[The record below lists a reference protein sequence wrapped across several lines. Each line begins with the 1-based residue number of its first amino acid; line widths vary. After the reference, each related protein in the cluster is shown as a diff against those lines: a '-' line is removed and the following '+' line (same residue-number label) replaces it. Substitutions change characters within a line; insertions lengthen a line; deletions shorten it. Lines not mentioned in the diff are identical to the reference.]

1 LFDNLRFSK
10 KQLGFKLVKMI
21 LANYSVHKIA
31 RIINQRPA
39 GILSME
45 IKERKLLSDEVARYD
60 CTPQEGILTETQRQ
74 MFYTE
79 MLNLLKAGSDIPE
92 EVIIE
97 AFPTQFPEKIKQVL
111 LMASKKKQEM
121 MAQQMSEKQIL
132 EKLRGAKIA
141 ADVGRAEERHAN
153 VDEHHADA
161 ALARVKLGKEMQG
174 MDFDRIMQI
183 LKLASDFEIATQK
196 NRKEAITR
204 R

>member
-1 LFDNLRFSK
+1 
-10 KQLGFKLVKMI
+10 MI
-21 LANYSVHKIA
+21 LANYSPQKIQ
-31 RIINQRPA
+31 RIINQQPA
-39 GILSME
+39 GILGME
-45 IKERKLLSDEVARYD
+45 IRERTLLAEEVARYD

-79 MLNLLKAGSDIPE
+79 LLNLQKAGFSIPE
-92 EVIIE
+92 EVILE
-97 AFPTQFPEKIKQVL
+97 AFPTQFPAKMKQAL
-111 LMASKKKQEM
+111 IQASKQKQQM
-121 MAQQMSEKQIL
+121 MAQQMKEKQIL

-153 VDEHHADA
+153 VEEHHADA
-161 ALARVKLGKEMQG
+161 ALARFKLGKEMQG

-183 LKLASDFEIATQK
+183 LKLAADFEIATQK